1 MKDRR
6 TIFIISSDW
15 YSDYISS
22 MEKAALSILDKKK
35 PVFEFKRFSVPGSLE
50 IAPFAKHV
58 LNEYKYP
65 FNTPVGIFCLG
76 IVIRGQTSHY
86 DLVSNEVF
94 RSIGELSMTFPNIA
108 VINNVLCVENE
119 AQLKD
124 RLIKN
129 TKSNARGML
138 GLIKEKKLA
147 INKESFGL
155 NVLKTN
161 LDKL

>member
-1 MKDRR
+1 
-6 TIFIISSDW
+6 
-15 YSDYISS
+15 
-22 MEKAALSILDKKK
+22 
-35 PVFEFKRFSVPGSLE
+35 
-50 IAPFAKHV
+50 
-58 LNEYKYP
+58 
-65 FNTPVGIFCLG
+65 
-76 IVIRGQTSHY
+76 
-86 DLVSNEVF
+86 
-94 RSIGELSMTFPNIA
+94 MTFPNIA

-129 TKSNARGML
+129 TKSNARGLL